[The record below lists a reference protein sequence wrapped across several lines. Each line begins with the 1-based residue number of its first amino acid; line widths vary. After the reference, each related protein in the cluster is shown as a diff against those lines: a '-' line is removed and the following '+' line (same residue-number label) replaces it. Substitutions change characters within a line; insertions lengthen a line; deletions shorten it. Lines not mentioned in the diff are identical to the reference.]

1 MKSIRKKALL
11 LLALLVI
18 GAMAALPASAQTI
31 TATSPTI
38 DFELAT
44 QYMFGFFNLLGPAF
58 WPLFGLSLVGFL
70 IALIWRLKPRG

>member
-1 MKSIRKKALL
+1 MKMKKRAMLV
-11 LLALLVI
+11 LAVLAIAAV
-18 GAMAALPASAQTI
+18 AALPASAQTI

-38 DFELAT
+38 DFALAT

-58 WPLFGLSLVGFL
+58 WPLFGISLVGFL